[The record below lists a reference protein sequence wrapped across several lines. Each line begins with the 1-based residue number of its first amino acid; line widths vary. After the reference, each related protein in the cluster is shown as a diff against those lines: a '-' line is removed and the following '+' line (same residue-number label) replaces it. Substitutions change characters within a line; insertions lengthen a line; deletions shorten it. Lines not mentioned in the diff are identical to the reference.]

1 MIISFSDVVPA
12 FLAGTTNLNSEVWG
26 NSFTLPAGKGV
37 LVKAQSGKG
46 KTTFLSYL
54 FGSRKGYAGS
64 IAFEGKDIK
73 SFDLDHWS
81 ALRQQ
86 HLSMV
91 IQDLRLF
98 ENLSVREN
106 LSLKLNLHKPPG
118 MNEAEQMLKQL
129 GVGEFMDRECRTLSL
144 GQQQRVAIVR
154 SLCQPFSWLLMD
166 EPFSH
171 LDEQNTA
178 LAMQLIKERCA
189 ANGAGYIISSLGS
202 EHHTHYDIVLNL

>member
-1 MIISFSDVVPA
+1 MIISFSKVVPA
-12 FLAGTTNLNSEVWG
+12 FLAGTTALKSEVWG
-26 NSFTLPAGKGV
+26 TDFSLPAGKSV

-54 FGSRKGYAGS
+54 FGSRTGYSGK
-64 IAFEGKDIK
+64 IAFDDKDIAAL
-73 SFDLDHWS
+73 STDNWS
-81 ALRQQ
+81 ELRRDKI
-86 HLSMV
+86 SMV

-98 ENLSVREN
+98 ENLTVREN
-106 LSLKLNLHKPPG
+106 LEAKLKLNAQVPFA
-118 MNEAEQMLKQL
+118 EAEKMLQAL
-129 GVGEFMDRECRTLSL
+129 GVGEFMDRECRYLSL

-154 SLCQPFSWLLMD
+154 SLCQPFKWLLMD

-178 LAMQLIKERCA
+178 IAMHLIKERCA
-189 ANGAGYIISSLGS
+189 ANGASYIISSLGS